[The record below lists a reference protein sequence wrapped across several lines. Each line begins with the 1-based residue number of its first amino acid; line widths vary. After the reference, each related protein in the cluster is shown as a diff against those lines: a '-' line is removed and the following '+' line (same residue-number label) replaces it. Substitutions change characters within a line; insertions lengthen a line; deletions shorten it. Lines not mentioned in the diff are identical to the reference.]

1 MHEIFP
7 CKFEERNNFLGQDGE
22 EKVESAFKNNLQFEV
37 TIVMFALTSTQK

>member
-7 CKFEERNNFLGQDGE
+7 CKFGERNSFLGRDGE

-37 TIVMFALTSTQK
+37 IIVMFALTSTQK